1 MYLYII
7 ILQTSEKPC
16 GISVVYKLIMTRTP
30 EAQGR
35 GPMTGLLPVAELV
48 AVRAV
53 LQLGAAAAVGNLAP
67 AVRAVATQP
76 WPSHSPPAD

>member
-53 LQLGAAAAVGNLAP
+53 LQLQLGAAAAVGNLAP

-76 WPSHSPPAD
+76 

>member
-16 GISVVYKLIMTRTP
+16 GISVVYKLIMTRTT

-76 WPSHSPPAD
+76 

>member
-1 MYLYII
+1 
-7 ILQTSEKPC
+7 
-16 GISVVYKLIMTRTP
+16 MTRTP

-35 GPMTGLLPVAELV
+35 GPMTGLLPGAELV

-53 LQLGAAAAVGNLAP
+53 LQLQLGAAAAVGNLEP

-76 WPSHSPPAD
+76 

>member
-1 MYLYII
+1 
-7 ILQTSEKPC
+7 
-16 GISVVYKLIMTRTP
+16 MTRTP

-53 LQLGAAAAVGNLAP
+53 LQLQLGAAAAVGNLAP

-76 WPSHSPPAD
+76 

>member
-7 ILQTSEKPC
+7 IHQTSEKPC

-76 WPSHSPPAD
+76 